1 MKWGI
6 IRESKVPSDRRVP
19 LLPYQCRALL
29 DKYPELS
36 IAVQPSDVR
45 CISNKEYVE
54 AGIPLQEDLSDC
66 DVLFGIKEVPA
77 HLLIPNKTYVF
88 FSHTIKEQAHNQKL
102 LQSILEK
109 NITLIDYEA
118 LKDAKGNRV
127 IAFGRFAGVVGAYNT
142 FLLYGKK
149 YKLFDLKPAHK
160 CFDRKALEE
169 EMKKIHLPPVKIVVT
184 GRGRVGSGALSILQH
199 LKIKEVSPRD
209 FLTQNFYEAVYTVVS
224 SKDYHE
230 SKEGL
235 AWDAHHFH
243 AHPEAYVSTFM
254 PYAQAADILIAGA
267 YWDQRGPMLFTI
279 EQMKDPSFRIRLISD
294 ITCDINGSIPSTVKP
309 TNIYDPAY
317 DFNPFTRDLEA
328 PFSDPRNITVMA
340 IDNLPC
346 ELPRDASDDFGK
358 QLMENVAV
366 HLIHYPYGDL
376 IERCAVTVHGK
387 LTEAFSYLK
396 KYAGV

>member
-29 DKYPELS
+29 DKYPKLS
-36 IAVQPSDVR
+36 IVVQPSDVR
-45 CISNKEYVE
+45 CISNKEYTE
-54 AGIPLQEDLSDC
+54 AGITLQEDLSDC

-118 LKDAKGNRV
+118 LKDVKGNRV

-149 YKLFDLKPAHK
+149 YRLFDLKPAHK
-160 CFDRKALEE
+160 CFDRKAMEE
-169 EMKKIHLPPVKIVVT
+169 EMKKIHLPPLKIVVT
-184 GRGRVGSGALSILQH
+184 GRGRVGSGIQSILNH
-199 LKIKEVSPRD
+199 LKIREVSPTE
-209 FLTQNFYEAVYTVVS
+209 FLNRTFSEAVYTVVS
-224 SKDYHE
+224 SKDYHQ
-230 SKEGL
+230 SKEGI
-235 AWDAHHFH
+235 AWDAQHFH
-243 AHPEAYVSTFM
+243 AHPELYNSTFL
-254 PYAQAADILIAGA
+254 PYAKAADILIAGA
-267 YWDQRGPMLFTI
+267 YWDQRGPMLFTVD
-279 EQMKDPSFRIRLISD
+279 QMKDPSFHIRLISD

-317 DFNPFTRDLEA
+317 DYNPFTRDLEA

-358 QLMENVAV
+358 QFMENVAAD
-366 HLIHYPYGDL
+366 LIHYPYGDL
-376 IERCAVTVHGK
+376 IERCAVTKDGK

-396 KYAGV
+396 RYAGV